1 MQKYFEG
8 FVVHAYTGVHRGS
21 SRLYLVGRLK
31 NGETFA
37 VVEERESPGFYLR
50 SSEQQHAKL
59 LLKNSGGQ
67 WKECNLST
75 IDGERCVRVT
85 WNTTQQSQGATRV
98 LAGHRIRTYEGDIRF
113 TDQFLMAR
121 GIHGSLKIHGSY
133 RKGRW
138 VDRVFLNPKTV
149 PSDWQ
154 PSLSILSV
162 DTETSPK
169 GEEIYA
175 IGLVFK
181 NPWTPLEKREV
192 LFSGSIRKNE
202 QVTPYP
208 DEKSMLLGFCKR
220 IVEWDPDIITGW
232 NVIDFD
238 FNIIARRMKHH
249 ALPLQIGRSQMPATF
264 LPGERGRYHTVI
276 VPGRQVLD
284 AVRLVRAAP
293 ERFSDYTLETVAK
306 GVLGRGKRLIRNTNE
321 STIQAIMRLYR
332 EDPLSLCLYC
342 MEDARLVIDILE
354 KTGLIDLTLR
364 RCLLIGISL
373 DRAWTSIPSFD
384 YIYIEALHRKNRV
397 APTIGVD
404 TLPSIEARG
413 GIILEPK
420 TGLYNNVW
428 IFDFKS
434 LYPSIIRTFNIDP
447 LSFVLPEQ
455 LGEMPDNVQQRLI
468 TAPNGATFRRD
479 PAILPE
485 LLEKFFVSRDDAKDR
500 GDKVASHVYKIIMN
514 TFYGVM
520 GAIGSRFASGYLSGA
535 ITSFGHHILQWCER
549 YLEQMGFRVLYGDT
563 DSLFVLSGLPMD
575 MATQELLGKS
585 RDICFNINKDL
596 KRYIR
601 DVFDVNS
608 YLDLEFEKI
617 YYKFFLPPV
626 RSNTASEGKGF
637 RGRAKGYAGLLVPP
651 SQLKGSGQSE
661 VQSGWIEVVGME
673 AVRRDWTDLAKGF
686 QIGLL
691 AHLFHES
698 DVDTIRAFTREILK
712 KLNDGKLDEKL
723 VYSKSLRKP
732 IWDYKRSIPPHVR
745 AASMLDT
752 EDQHG
757 IIRYLWTTGG
767 PQPESKRTDPIDYNH
782 YVEKQ
787 LKPIFQSFTEVLHTD
802 LDDLFH
808 ENEQLRLF

>member
-1 MQKYFEG
+1 MQEFYEG
-8 FVVHAYTGVHRGS
+8 FIVHAYTGMNRGS

-37 VVEERESPGFYLR
+37 IVEERENPGFYLR
-50 SSEQQHAKL
+50 TSEQLQAKE
-59 LLKNSGGQ
+59 LLKSTGGQ
-67 WKECNLST
+67 WEECSLRT
-75 IDGERCVRVT
+75 IDGERCVRVS
-85 WNTTQQSQGATRV
+85 WNSTQQFQQAARV
-98 LAGHRIRTYEGDIRF
+98 LTEQGVRTYEGDIRF

-121 GIHGSLKIHGSY
+121 SIHGSLKIQGSS

-138 VDRVFLNPKTV
+138 VDRIFLNPKIGA
-149 PSDWQ
+149 SNWQ
-154 PSLSILSV
+154 PSLSILSI
-162 DTETSPK
+162 DMETGPK

-175 IGLVFK
+175 IGLAFK
-181 NPWTPLEKREV
+181 NPWSNLDMHEV
-192 LFSGSIRKNE
+192 LFSGSIRENE
-202 QVTPYP
+202 HITPYP

-220 IVEWDPDIITGW
+220 VKEWDPDIITGW

-238 FNIIARRMKHH
+238 FNIIARRIKYHD
-249 ALPLQIGRSQMPATF
+249 LPFQMGRSQIPASF
-264 LPGERGRYHTVI
+264 LPGERGRYHTII

-293 ERFSDYTLETVAK
+293 ERFSDYTLETVAFN
-306 GVLGRGKRLIRNTNE
+306 VLGRGKRLIQDKNE
-321 STIQAIMRLYR
+321 SAVQAITRLYR

-384 YIYIEALHRKNRV
+384 YIYIEALHQRDLV

-404 TLPSIEARG
+404 TLPSIDAPG

-428 IFDFKS
+428 VFDFKS

-447 LSFVLPEQ
+447 LSFVLPEYIR
-455 LGEMPDNVQQRLI
+455 EMPVNEQKRLI
-468 TAPNGATFRRD
+468 TAPNGAGFRRD

-485 LLEKFFVSRDDAKDR
+485 LLEKFFVSRDEAKDR
-500 GDKVASHVYKIIMN
+500 GDEVASHVYKIIMN

-535 ITSFGHHILQWCER
+535 ITSFGHHFLQWCNN
-549 YLEQMGFRVLYGDT
+549 YLKQMGYRVLYGDT
-563 DSLFVLSGLPMD
+563 DSLFVLSGLPLD
-575 MATQELLGKS
+575 TATEELLKKS
-585 RDICFNINKDL
+585 SDICTSINKDL
-596 KRYIR
+596 RQYISET
-601 DVFDVNS
+601 FDVHS

-626 RSNTASEGKGF
+626 RSNTGSEGKGF
-637 RGRAKGYAGLLVPP
+637 RGRAKGYAGLLVPV
-651 SQLKGSGQSE
+651 SQLKGASQSE
-661 VQSGWIEVVGME
+661 VQSDWIEVVGME

-691 AHLFHES
+691 TNLFRES
-698 DVDTIRAFTREILK
+698 EPNIIRDFVRRILE
-712 KLNDGKLDEKL
+712 KLKDGELDEKL
-723 VYSKSLRKP
+723 IYSRSLRKP
-732 IWDYKRSIPPHVR
+732 ISEYKRSIPPHVR
-745 AASMLDT
+745 AASMLDPD
-752 EDQHG
+752 DQHG
-757 IIRYLWTTGG
+757 IIQYIWTSNG
-767 PQPESKRTDPIDYNH
+767 PQPKRKTTAPIDYNH
-782 YVEKQ
+782 YIEKQ
-787 LKPIFQSFTEVLHTD
+787 LKPIYQSFTEVLHAAFND
-802 LDDLFH
+802 LLQN
-808 ENEQLRLF
+808 NEQLRLF